1 MQKKLAFFLATF
13 VLSFCLVSTQ
23 VSAQY
28 TNAIGVHVG
37 SPAGVTY
44 KHFMSDRTAL
54 EAIAGAY
61 FGVNGGASL
70 TLLVEQHAELF
81 MPNLNLVYGLGGHV
95 GVASSSLMLGADGIV
110 GFEYTF
116 DAPINFMF
124 NVKPTIGLQDRRF
137 LFTMGGGLALRYI
150 LN

>member
-1 MQKKLAFFLATF
+1 MQKKLALFLASF
-13 VLSFCLVSTQ
+13 VFSFCLVATQ
-23 VSAQY
+23 ASAQY

-37 SPAGVTY
+37 SPAGITY
-44 KHFMSDRTAL
+44 KHFMSDRTAI

-61 FGVNGGASL
+61 FGVNSGGSL
-70 TLLVEQHAELF
+70 TLLVEQHSELF
-81 MPNLNLVYGLGGHV
+81 MPNLNLVYGIGGHV
-95 GVASSSLMLGADGIV
+95 GAASGSLMLGADGIV

-124 NVKPTIGLQDRRF
+124 NVKPTLGLQDKRF
-137 LFTMGGGLALRYI
+137 MFIMGGGLALRYV